1 MGMGA
6 LSPLGLDYRS
16 TWNALVGGQSGI
28 DRITLFDAST
38 YPWKIAG
45 EVKGFAPEK
54 AIENRKLIPY
64 LPRSVQLLVPA
75 CSMAVEESSI
85 DGADIDPARFGVVI
99 GASVDIFSPEQL
111 KLDYSLEKRTDW
123 YYRNSGKRP
132 MLDPKDFFRNMTN
145 IASCILAVNH
155 GARGHNLCIH
165 TACASG
171 AQAIGDAYRIIQRGQ
186 ADVMIAGGCDSL
198 ISFLGIAG
206 FGLLGALS
214 KNNDNPHKACRPF
227 DRKRDGFV
235 LAEGAGVVV
244 LEELEHAR
252 SRGADI
258 RAELLGYGASSN
270 AYRITD
276 MNETGPVLSM
286 RSALTDA
293 SLKPEDMDY
302 INAHGTSTPQND
314 RLETSAIKK
323 VFGEKAFDLPVS
335 SIKSMM
341 GHSISAAGALEL
353 IASILTIEEGVIPPT
368 VNYEYPDP
376 KCDLD
381 YVPNTSR
388 KAEVRVA
395 LSNSFAFGGHNAS
408 LVVGKMSE

>member
-85 DGADIDPARFGVVI
+85 DGSDIDPARFGVVI
-99 GASVDIFSPEQL
+99 GASVDIFSSEQL

-145 IASCILAVNH
+145 IASCVLAVNH

-186 ADVMIAGGCDSL
+186 ADVMIAGGCDSSL

-206 FGLLGALS
+206 FGLLERVVQKTTITRARHADPSTG
-214 KNNDNPHKACRPF
+214 K
-227 DRKRDGFV
+227 GMVFV

-244 LEELEHAR
+244 LERARARQVPGRRHPRRTAGLWGIVQRLSDNGYERDRSGSIHAER
-252 SRGADI
+252 TGGRFA
-258 RAELLGYGASSN
+258 
-270 AYRITD
+270 
-276 MNETGPVLSM
+276 ETG
-286 RSALTDA
+286 R
-293 SLKPEDMDY
+293 
-302 INAHGTSTPQND
+302 HG
-314 RLETSAIKK
+314 L
-323 VFGEKAFDLPVS
+323 
-335 SIKSMM
+335 
-341 GHSISAAGALEL
+341 
-353 IASILTIEEGVIPPT
+353 
-368 VNYEYPDP
+368 Y
-376 KCDLD
+376 
-381 YVPNTSR
+381 
-388 KAEVRVA
+388 
-395 LSNSFAFGGHNAS
+395 
-408 LVVGKMSE
+408 